1 MMKLLLRTLLIATA
15 LAPGAAWA
23 ATLTFPGA
31 APCDTTLQACITG
44 AVSGDVIEIAT
55 NSPIDEN
62 LTINKSLT
70 LRPAAGFTPTIGGGI
85 THRTVGFG
93 GLGASAVAET
103 LVVEGITFEL
113 TGVRGLVSQASGHSI
128 TIRDNVFHFELD
140 NNNTPSIE
148 IDARVPLTGVIAGN
162 RITSTGQGIRLWAI
176 LPSGTVDYTIERNWI
191 DTSLPAQ
198 SNAGIYFDLRGSGSY
213 NVRAFSNVLFGVGGC
228 NCGGNAGI
236 RMDVISDP
244 VVVASIS
251 NNTVHDTQ
259 TATGIDLL
267 VRDAGSNVTF
277 QLFNNIVSLSDRSG
291 IRLGNLNGATITL
304 AADQNVSIG
313 NANPDEFLGLPAG
326 NVLAIN
332 PQYLDALNGDL
343 HLQTYSP
350 LINAGVDA
358 PPGGNSMF
366 DADGAPR
373 ILGPQIDIG
382 AYEQA
387 ERTEAPLPIPALGP
401 AGIALLST
409 LLLLAGIGLVARRA
423 RAQG

>member
-1 MMKLLLRTLLIATA
+1 MKLILRTLLIAST
-15 LAPGAAWA
+15 LTSGAAWA

-44 AVSGDVIEIAT
+44 AVSSDVIEIAT
-55 NSPIDEN
+55 NTPIDEN

-70 LRPAAGFTPTIGGGI
+70 LRPAAGFTPTIGGGV
-85 THRTVGFG
+85 THRTVSYS

-103 LVVEGITFEL
+103 LVIEGITFEL
-113 TGVRGLVSQASGHSI
+113 AGVRGLVSQASGHSI

-140 NNNTPSIE
+140 SNNTPSIE
-148 IDARVPLTGVIAGN
+148 IDARVPLSGVIAGN
-162 RITSTGQGIRLWAI
+162 RITSTGQGIRVWAI

-191 DTSLPAQ
+191 DTSLPAE
-198 SNAGIYFDLRGSGSY
+198 SNAGISFDLRGSGTY
-213 NVRAFSNVLFGVGGC
+213 LVRAFSNVVFGVGGC

-236 RMDVISDP
+236 GMDVLNDP
-244 VVVASIS
+244 VVVATIT

-259 TATGIDLL
+259 TANGLDLL

-277 QLFNNIVSLSDRSG
+277 QLFNNIVSLSGRSG
-291 IRLGNLNGATITL
+291 IRLGDLNGATITL
-304 AADQNVSIG
+304 AADQNVSV
-313 NANPDEFLGLPAG
+313 ANGDPDDFLGLPSG

-332 PQYLDALNGDL
+332 PEYVNAVSGDL
-343 HLQTYSP
+343 HLQPYSP

-358 PPGGNSMF
+358 PPGGNSVF

-387 ERTEAPLPIPALGP
+387 ERTEAPAPIPVLGS
-401 AGIALLST
+401 AGIGILST
-409 LLLLAGIGLVARRA
+409 LLLLVGIGLVARRA
-423 RAQG
+423 RMES